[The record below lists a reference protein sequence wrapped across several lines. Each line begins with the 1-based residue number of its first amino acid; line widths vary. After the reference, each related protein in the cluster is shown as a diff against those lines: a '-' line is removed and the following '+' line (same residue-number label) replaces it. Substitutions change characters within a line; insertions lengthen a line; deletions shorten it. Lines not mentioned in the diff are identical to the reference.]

1 MKTKEEILNEFG
13 CPPIPF
19 DENVTVYYP
28 AILSA
33 MDEYASQFRQE
44 WIPVEERLPETAT
57 DTWTTIKING
67 EILVKKN
74 WFHKSANKWDLFE
87 EYVTAWQP
95 IIKLQPYNPTK
106 S

>member
-1 MKTKEEILNEFG
+1 MKTKEKIIEDFESSLGISL
-13 CPPIPF
+13 
-19 DENVTVYYP
+19 ENFERS
-28 AILSA
+28 ICLSC